1 MRKATAAE
9 MNIPIKP
16 ADQILQN
23 MQKSLAKKPSG
34 TGNIQQSDTTN
45 KSNKNLNI
53 ANSGDV
59 SSQVAENGE
68 LPDIMSD
75 ETIDL
80 KATERLEAIISNV
93 MAKELINTTSTREEQ
108 ILRKQQILEELQ
120 KVERELQEKAQQQL
134 LITAQQQFEQ
144 QQQQQLQQA
153 LQASVSNKPLHKV
166 LQKQLEEQG
175 KKKLPLSSPTVTSS
189 KEVPSSKDTAV
200 QLSKETAV
208 PSLEDTAP
216 PPKDAAVPVSKE
228 SSENQLSNNLDKQV
242 PKQVDVTTASPTEK
256 PNIPEN
262 VPVVSQTAEVGVADK
277 QPSRQNKE
285 MNNNKSVKTNG
296 GLLSTNGGSQS
307 AEHNGGLYITSQVV
321 TPSPQILRI

>member
-1 MRKATAAE
+1 MKILFFFFLFSETAGVKRKANVAE

-23 MQKSLAKKPSG
+23 MQKSLAKKSPS
-34 TGNIQQSDTTN
+34 TGSNQGDTAT
-45 KSNKNLNI
+45 KPNKNINL
-53 ANSGDV
+53 ANSGEV
-59 SSQVAENGE
+59 SPQISENGE
-68 LPDIMSD
+68 LPDLMSD

-134 LITAQQQFEQ
+134 LITAQHQLEQQ

-153 LQASVSNKPLHKV
+153 LQASNKPLHKV

-175 KKKLPLSSPTVTSS
+175 KKKLPLSSPTVS
-189 KEVPSSKDTAV
+189 SSKDT
-200 QLSKETAV
+200 
-208 PSLEDTAP
+208 
-216 PPKDAAVPVSKE
+216 
-228 SSENQLSNNLDKQV
+228 SEQQLSNSSEKQV
-242 PKQVDVTTASPTEK
+242 PKPSDVTTASPTVK
-256 PNIPEN
+256 SNAPEN
-262 VPVVSQTAEVGVADK
+262 IAAVSQPAEGGVADK
-277 QPSRQNKE
+277 QQSRQNE
-285 MNNNKSVKTNG
+285 MNNNKNVKTNG

-307 AEHNGGLYITSQVV
+307 TEHNGGMYLKHLKYLCFKGISTQSKTLDFMVELPLGGAKGQNV
-321 TPSPQILRI
+321 

>member
-1 MRKATAAE
+1 MKRKASVAE

-16 ADQILQN
+16 TDQIIQN
-23 MQKSLAKKPSG
+23 MQKSLAKKSPV
-34 TGNIQQSDTTN
+34 TGNSPQPID
-45 KSNKNLNI
+45 KSNKNINLPNPC
-53 ANSGDV
+53 DV
-59 SSQVAENGE
+59 SPQVTENGE
-68 LPDIMSD
+68 LPEIMSD

-134 LITAQQQFEQ
+134 LITAQHQLEQQ

-153 LQASVSNKPLHKV
+153 LQASVGNKPLHKV

-175 KKKLPLSSPTVTSS
+175 KKKLPLSSPTIA
-189 KEVPSSKDTAV
+189 PSSPAMTPSSPIVTPSISNEINQVPLPKDT
-200 QLSKETAV
+200 
-208 PSLEDTAP
+208 SLE
-216 PPKDAAVPVSKE
+216 
-228 SSENQLSNNLDKQV
+228 NQMSNNLDKQV
-242 PKQVDVTTASPTEK
+242 PIKGEVTTASPTVK

-262 VPVVSQTAEVGVADK
+262 VPAVSQTAEVGVADN
-277 QPSRQNKE
+277 QQSRQNNE
-285 MNNNKSVKTNG
+285 LNNNKNVKSNG

-307 AEHNGGLYITSQVV
+307 AEHNGGLYISVQMLYT
-321 TPSPQILRI
+321 LKKLFH

>member
-1 MRKATAAE
+1 MFSETTGVKRKASVAE

-16 ADQILQN
+16 NDQILQN
-23 MQKSLAKKPSG
+23 MQKSLAKKSTG
-34 TGNIQQSDTTN
+34 TGNSQQADN
-45 KSNKNLNI
+45 KSNKNINVP
-53 ANSGDV
+53 NSGDV
-59 SSQVAENGE
+59 SPQVMENGE
-68 LPDIMSD
+68 LPDIMSE

-134 LITAQQQFEQ
+134 LITAQHQLEQQ

-153 LQASVSNKPLHKV
+153 LQASVANKPLHKV

-175 KKKLPLSSPTVTSS
+175 KKKLPLSSPAVTPSSPTVMPS
-189 KEVPSSKDTAV
+189 KDNNQVLSSKDT
-200 QLSKETAV
+200 
-208 PSLEDTAP
+208 
-216 PPKDAAVPVSKE
+216 
-228 SSENQLSNNLDKQV
+228 SENQTSNNLDKQA
-242 PKQVDVTTASPTEK
+242 PKQGDITAASPTVK

-262 VPVVSQTAEVGVADK
+262 FPAVSQTAETGVADY
-277 QPSRQNKE
+277 QQSRQNNE
-285 MNNNKSVKTNG
+285 LNNNKNVKSNG

-307 AEHNGGLYITSQVV
+307 TEHNGG
-321 TPSPQILRI
+321 